1 MKINKDFE
9 LKERTLFD
17 LLATAIFSDTDITFS
32 GSDVIDPYNVDID
45 PYQTPGG
52 EDE

>member
-9 LKERTLFD
+9 LQELTLFD
-17 LLATAIFSDTDITFS
+17 LLADAIFAD
-32 GSDVIDPYNVDID
+32 SDVDPYNVDID